1 MTAQQL
7 SDQAFE
13 ISEAALAPQADMVI
27 ASAIEVIDGAL
38 AQMFQRELV
47 SSGEVANLL
56 LDVRSLLAS
65 GRI

>member
-7 SDQAFE
+7 SDQALE
-13 ISEAALAPQADMVI
+13 TEQAALAPQDDMVI

-47 SSGEVANLL
+47 SAGEVANLL

-65 GRI
+65 GRS